1 MAAGPGKDGAAE
13 RRRDRSVKTKQGNST
28 MMKSFHISRYAMAA
42 MVSLSFTAGPAVAQD
57 SPDPIRMVLND
68 WTGQLL
74 STQLMGEALKRKG
87 LNVEYV
93 QADAM
98 AQFVGLQ
105 SGDLHIEMEVWATT
119 QKDLMDEAVA
129 SGNVENLGESGM
141 KAKEEWWYPLYM
153 KEKCPGLPDWKA
165 LQEPGCVEAF
175 STAETAP
182 KGRYLGAPVTW
193 GGFDDERVEA
203 LGLDFEVIH
212 AGTDAA
218 LFAELAS
225 AYQRKAPIILWVYTP
240 HWVPAVYEGE
250 YVEFPPYTEDCYKE
264 ERYDCAKPSG
274 PIWKAAWSGVA
285 KKWPTAHAAI
295 EKFEISSDEM
305 NGLIKRVDVEKEPLE
320 KVVSSWLDAND
331 ARWQAWF
338 Q

>member
-1 MAAGPGKDGAAE
+1 M
-13 RRRDRSVKTKQGNST
+13 RH
-28 MMKSFHISRYAMAA
+28 SFRMFRYAVAA
-42 MVSLSFTAGPAVAQD
+42 IASLSLCAGGALAQD

-87 LNVEYV
+87 YSIDYV

-105 SGDLHIEMEVWATT
+105 SGDLDVQMEVWATT
-119 QKDLMDEAVA
+119 QKTLLDEAVA
-129 SGNVENLGESGM
+129 TGNVENLGESGM

-153 KEKCPGLPDWKA
+153 KQKCPGLPDWKA
-165 LQEPGCVEAF
+165 LLEPACVEAF

-193 GGFDDERVEA
+193 GGFDDERVAA

-225 AYQRKAPIILWVYTP
+225 AYQRNAPIILWVYTP
-240 HWVPAVYEGE
+240 HWVPAIYQGE
-250 YVEFPPYTEDCYKE
+250 YIQFPPYTDDCYKT

-274 PIWKAAWSGVA
+274 PIWKVAWAGASQ
-285 KKWPTAHAAI
+285 KWPGATAAI
-295 EKFEISSDEM
+295 KKFSISSEEM
-305 NGLIKRVDVEKEPLE
+305 SALIKRVDVEKEPLE
-320 KVVSSWLDAND
+320 KVVSGWLDANEQ
-331 ARWQAWF
+331 RWQQWF
-338 Q
+338 K

>member
-1 MAAGPGKDGAAE
+1 MFKYAVAAMASLSLCGGAA
-13 RRRDRSVKTKQGNST
+13 
-28 MMKSFHISRYAMAA
+28 M
-42 MVSLSFTAGPAVAQD
+42 AQD

-87 LNVEYV
+87 YSIDYV

-105 SGDLHIEMEVWATT
+105 SGDLDVQMEVWATT
-119 QKDLMDEAVA
+119 QKTLLDQAVA
-129 SGNVENLGESGM
+129 TGNVENLGESGM

-165 LQEPGCVEAF
+165 LLEPACVKAF

-193 GGFDDERVEA
+193 GGFDDERVAA

-225 AYQRKAPIILWVYTP
+225 AYQRKASIILWVYTP
-240 HWVPAVYEGE
+240 HWVPSIYQGE
-250 YVEFPPYTEDCYKE
+250 YIQFPPYTDDCYKT

-274 PIWKAAWSGVA
+274 PIWKVAWAGA
-285 KKWPTAHAAI
+285 IKKWPGAIAAI
-295 EKFEISSDEM
+295 KKFSISNEEM
-305 NGLIKRVDVEKEPLE
+305 NALIKRVDIEKEPLK
-320 KVVSSWLDAND
+320 KVVSGWLDANE
-331 ARWQAWF
+331 RWQEWF
-338 Q
+338 K